1 MRALLLLALLLAA
14 CAAARRQAR
23 RGARRGFSSGSRSTS
38 GRRFRST
45 SPAESTGRPDA
56 VTDAD
61 GSQSAAAADMATVLQ
76 RASLISRLRAGKAP
90 GHGGPPQIRVGGGG
104 AARIWD
110 GDAEPPSMLA
120 AARRSCREAAVL
132 SSGRPLPHGARGGG
146 PGGDAKTRREDA
158 FLPSVSPP
166 TQNACCVC
174 LLRWS
179 LFFAGKTL
187 CTTQFW
193 GWVTLLETV

>member
-1 MRALLLLALLLAA
+1 MRALLLLALFLAA
-14 CAAARRQAR
+14 CAAARR
-23 RGARRGFSSGSRSTS
+23 GARHGFSSGSRSTS
-38 GRRFRST
+38 GRRFHST

-120 AARRSCREAAVL
+120 TARRSCRAAAML
-132 SSGRPLPHGARGGG
+132 SQLRSSPSLVVVGLAETQRRGGRTLFCLPCRLRRKMRAVFAYSVG
-146 PGGDAKTRREDA
+146 ACFSRSKHCARRNFGDGSRYWRQSNK
-158 FLPSVSPP
+158 
-166 TQNACCVC
+166 
-174 LLRWS
+174 
-179 LFFAGKTL
+179 
-187 CTTQFW
+187 
-193 GWVTLLETV
+193 